1 MRDEIKCLESS
12 LRCKIAHANNARSL
26 INLSRRHNAI
36 NSRSSRFAN
45 AAAAKCYELDFAHSG
60 CAADIDA
67 WLLSDDD
74 LSSFLIYSKL
84 RYAIEALCNVNLN
97 VISPNWISQ
106 RGSLFLG
113 MGATPADS
121 CTSCRCFIVS
131 SWFIDILLKLRH
143 SKLVA

>member
-1 MRDEIKCLESS
+1 MRDEMKCLESS
-12 LRCKIAHANNARSL
+12 PRCKIAHANNARSL
-26 INLSRRHNAI
+26 INLSRRHNVI

-67 WLLSDDD
+67 WLPSDDD

-97 VISPNWISQ
+97 VISLN
-106 RGSLFLG
+106 
-113 MGATPADS
+113 
-121 CTSCRCFIVS
+121 
-131 SWFIDILLKLRH
+131 
-143 SKLVA
+143 